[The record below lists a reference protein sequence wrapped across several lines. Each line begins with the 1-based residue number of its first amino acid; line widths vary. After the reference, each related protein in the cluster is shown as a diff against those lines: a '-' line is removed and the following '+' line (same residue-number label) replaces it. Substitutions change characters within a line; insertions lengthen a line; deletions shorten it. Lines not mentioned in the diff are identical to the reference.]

1 MPMPSLE
8 DLAKKEE
15 EDFKKL
21 AGGIWSIKP
30 VALNVSPGDKFP
42 LEYIFLTDPEPSVA
56 KNFEERCGD
65 KYVCIF
71 LLPMSARHTKSS
83 FLDAMILKEVYEQI
97 QSSGGQFEVICVPT
111 HAKAQLD
118 DVYSD
123 DYYNPLQQNL
133 RIDLCTPFP
142 HVNTRDDVCLER
154 IARIIG
160 LPEETTYV
168 IIDPLKDRKV
178 VSVFDND
185 FLHWHGAEAYPFT
198 PEKIQEL
205 ALDDKALLRCKY
217 DLRVLL
223 STHVRDF
230 VISNDCTKVP
240 ISDLQKKTVCL
251 LFYEDN
257 LECKKRTEELR
268 QVYETRQDFEV
279 VVVFALTFGH
289 DTKHLVGAQGSF
301 RSELKFWK
309 VFSNMPWLALPFDDP
324 KCRQLWRIFNR
335 TKINNDSFAP
345 KLIIID
351 SNARYKCFMENGFHV
366 LEKTRFENYPFTVKE
381 VGKKVV
387 QTAHAVR
394 GMKLSSVLGRDV
406 ELLRNEIIFG
416 GREHWGEGQEKYTI
430 SELFGASIVFLFIA
444 VPGFSEFLSELKFY
458 HSSGCQTISRFEVVY
473 ISMTESSPSVDPYML
488 VSPSYESKKK
498 HLMPLFTHFFRDE
511 MTQEA
516 EEKKFTLALVTFG
529 PFGHYFNQGIIST
542 TSSGDAS
549 QLFVDT
555 FPFMDDFDKEFYK
568 SQHIKLKGSIQMDL
582 LDQKD

>member
-8 DLAKKEE
+8 DVAKKEE

-30 VALNVSPGDKFP
+30 VALNVSPGDMFP
-42 LEYIFLTDPEPSVA
+42 LEYIFLNDPEPSVA

-71 LLPMSARHTKSS
+71 LLPMSARHTQSS
-83 FLDAMILKEVYEQI
+83 FLDAMILKEVYEHI
-97 QSSGGQFEVICVPT
+97 QSSGGEFE
-111 HAKAQLD
+111 
-118 DVYSD
+118 
-123 DYYNPLQQNL
+123 QNL

-168 IIDPLKDRKV
+168 IIDRSKVRKV

-198 PEKIQEL
+198 PEKIQQL
-205 ALDDKALLRCKY
+205 ALDDKALLCCKY

-268 QVYETRQDFEV
+268 QVYETRKDFEV

-335 TKINNDSFAP
+335 TKINNDSNAP
-345 KLIIID
+345 KLIIIN
-351 SNARYKCFMENGFHV
+351 SNVKYFAENGFHV
-366 LEKTRFENYPFTVKE
+366 LEKTRFENYPFT
-381 VGKKVV
+381 GKKVV
-387 QTAHAVR
+387 QTALAVR

-406 ELLRNEIIFG
+406 ELLRNEIIYG

-488 VSPSYESKKK
+488 VSPSYETKKK
-498 HLMPLFTHFFRDE
+498 HLMPLFTHFFREE
-511 MTQEA
+511 MIQDA

-529 PFGHYFNQGIIST
+529 PFGHYFKQGIIST

-568 SQHIKLKGSIQMDL
+568 SQHIKLKGNI
-582 LDQKD
+582 